1 VRGPFKGAFSMREGS
16 RFRSELTPKNDQ
28 AQRDSAFRSS
38 SSLPVT
44 ESVTREATDE
54 RRGLS
59 YLVSY
64 VFGTDV
70 GEADRIG
77 IRCGIQGPLGP
88 FATKDF
94 VEGGVL

>member
-1 VRGPFKGAFSMREGS
+1 MRGPFKGAFPMREGS
-16 RFRSELTPKNDQ
+16 RFWSELTPENDQ
-28 AQRDSAFRSS
+28 AQRINAFHSS

-54 RRGLS
+54 WRGLR
-59 YLVSY
+59 YLVSS
-64 VFGTDV
+64 VFGADV

-77 IRCGIQGPLGP
+77 IRCGVPGPIGP

-94 VEGGVL
+94 VAGGLP